1 MRMIKYILPWFVLCG
16 AAITEQGGQIRL
28 EWYEHTPKTD

>member
-16 AAITEQGGQIRL
+16 AAIADPVKITDN
-28 EWYEHTPKTD
+28 TPKTD